1 MGSFARRALR
11 WRIAPGYL
19 LAALLLVPG
28 LAFLAACAYARLG
41 GPAASLA
48 VPVAQIPML
57 FVVMLFMGGSVNE
70 EFGWAYAID
79 RLPRERGLLAAAVQ
93 MGVIWGCWHLPL
105 FYIVGVTQS
114 FLPFWAFLLF
124 AVALRLWFVWA
135 YEGSGK
141 SMLATLLFH
150 TTTNMSLNLFVLV
163 DRSPGGNDLADGKSP
178 AQVRD
183 AFGAF
188 VTQARHWA
196 GQVPFAYLS
205 IKPNLSRRRQL
216 PRIRQANTLIRACA
230 EERGVEYLDVH
241 TPMLGADGEAD
252 PRWFDVDGLHLNAVG
267 YALWTGMVRDWLA
280 QRGLL

>member
-1 MGSFARRALR
+1 MEGSQTRPRMPLPMFFALVFAISWCFWLVPLLASHGAFTLSGGASMACLVAGSYGPFVAAFFAQYREGGWRAMGSFARRALR

-19 LAALLLVPG
+19 LAALLLVPC

-141 SMLATLLFH
+141 SLLATLLFH
-150 TTTNMSLNLFVLV
+150 TATNLSLNLFVLV
-163 DRSPGGNDLADGKSP
+163 DRSPGRNEKGFIVFALMTLATALVLALASRGYRRP
-178 AQVRD
+178 AGGLAEV
-183 AFGAF
+183 
-188 VTQARHWA
+188 AR
-196 GQVPFAYLS
+196 P
-205 IKPNLSRRRQL
+205 
-216 PRIRQANTLIRACA
+216 
-230 EERGVEYLDVH
+230 
-241 TPMLGADGEAD
+241 
-252 PRWFDVDGLHLNAVG
+252 
-267 YALWTGMVRDWLA
+267 
-280 QRGLL
+280 